1 MAQFEI
7 TSGRFEPGA
16 AQCRIWTY
24 FICPKTTKSRMIA
37 PRASVQLGI
46 SMPAIDVFWLNH
58 PMAILPRE
66 AASVGGLLSY
76 STDSPM
82 VGLSGLRAVGG
93 EPVHDLGIGGYGH
106 RSTAAR
112 DSDQRGCIWGSERSA
127 HRACR

>member
-1 MAQFEI
+1 
-7 TSGRFEPGA
+7 
-16 AQCRIWTY
+16 
-24 FICPKTTKSRMIA
+24 MIA

-93 EPVHDLGIGGYGH
+93 EPVHDLGIGATVIGQERHAIATSAAAFGAVNVQRIELADEITKYGTVAGH
-106 RSTAAR
+106 RLF
-112 DSDQRGCIWGSERSA
+112 SD
-127 HRACR
+127 